1 MTTNLLR
8 KSSPSGE
15 VRWKNVTF
23 RREISFVFFFV
34 LTHQVTLFL
43 AQRDFVDHFT
53 RIDSIGKKKKN
64 SKYLKIVDKDG
75 AWQPAI
81 DYRKAGFENSKELT
95 FS

>member
-1 MTTNLLR
+1 M
-8 KSSPSGE
+8 
-15 VRWKNVTF
+15 
-23 RREISFVFFFV
+23 
-34 LTHQVTLFL
+34 TLFL

-95 FS
+95 FSWAKAQKMQTDVDEIAVPQGKGDKNEVKNTG